1 MSYTFQLLLN
11 KFTQFLIGH
20 CQVNLSLF
28 CTVGVVNVESVMMF
42 KRYCTGVVN
51 FMLVHNDLF
60 ERAKE
65 REG

>member
-1 MSYTFQLLLN
+1 
-11 KFTQFLIGH
+11 
-20 CQVNLSLF
+20 
-28 CTVGVVNVESVMMF
+28 MMF

-51 FMLVHNDLF
+51 FMSVHNDLF